1 MKHNATITL
10 TILTLLSLI
19 AKAETLNDSF
29 VQCLK
34 IQDSLA
40 RLVCFDDLAEQA
52 VPSVNVSAK
61 MDKNAPEAKAETAM
75 APTSKKV
82 ADFGAEHLTTYKVA
96 EEDLQIVLTV
106 EQLSKDNYD
115 KWRFTFTNGQQWQQT
130 DNDFLKVEVG
140 DSVLL
145 KKGFMSAVYLKKNR
159 PDSNRKIRVKRFK

>member
-34 IQDSLA
+34 IQDSLV

-52 VPSVNVSAK
+52 VPPVNVSAK
-61 MDKNAPEAKAETAM
+61 MEKNAPDAKAKTTIVS
-75 APTSKKV
+75 TSTKV
-82 ADFGAEHLTTYKVA
+82 ANFGAEHLTTYKVA

>member
-1 MKHNATITL
+1 MKNMTIITL
-10 TILTLLSLI
+10 AILTLLSLTT
-19 AKAETLNDSF
+19 KAETLNGSLA
-29 VQCLK
+29 QCLK

-52 VPSVNVSAK
+52 VPAVNVIAK
-61 MDKNAPEAKAETAM
+61 MEKNAPETKADTSV
-75 APTSKKV
+75 APTSTKV

-96 EEDLQIVLTV
+96 EEDQQLVLTV
-106 EQLSKDNYD
+106 EKLSKDHYD

-145 KKGFMSAVYLKKNR
+145 KKGFMSAVYLKKNH
-159 PDSNRKIRVKRFK
+159 PDSNRTIRVKRFK